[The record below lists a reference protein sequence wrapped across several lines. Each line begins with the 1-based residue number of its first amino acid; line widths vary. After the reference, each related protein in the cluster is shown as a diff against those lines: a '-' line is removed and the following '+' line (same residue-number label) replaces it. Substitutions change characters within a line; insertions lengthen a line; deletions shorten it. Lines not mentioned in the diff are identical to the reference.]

1 MSGTS
6 MLAKEIAEIVAAEL
20 NRATPKK
27 DLYTIDEAAV
37 YLACSPEQVRRF
49 LGDKEIPCV
58 KIDSRP
64 RFRLKDLEAFVERSR
79 E

>member
-1 MSGTS
+1 
-6 MLAKEIAEIVAAEL
+6 MLAQEIAAIVAAEL
-20 NRATPKK
+20 NRAAPKK
-27 DLYTIDEAAV
+27 DLYTIDDAAV

-49 LGDKEIPCV
+49 LSDKTLPCV